1 MESIKGT
8 NVAPYLVQIAAKA
21 MQNQTDIDIARSKL
35 NMDTLKKS
43 GELLVEMM
51 EDIGSLIDIHI

>member
-1 MESIKGT
+1 MESIKGA

-21 MQNQTDIDIARSKL
+21 MQNQTDIATARAKL
-35 NMDTLKKS
+35 ALDTLKES

-51 EDIGSLIDIHI
+51 GKIGSTIDTYA

>member
-8 NVAPYLVQIAAKA
+8 NAAPYLVQIATKA
-21 MQNQTDIDIARSKL
+21 MQNQTDIDTARAKL
-35 NMDTLKKS
+35 ALDTLKES

-51 EDIGSLIDIHI
+51 EKLGTTIDTYA